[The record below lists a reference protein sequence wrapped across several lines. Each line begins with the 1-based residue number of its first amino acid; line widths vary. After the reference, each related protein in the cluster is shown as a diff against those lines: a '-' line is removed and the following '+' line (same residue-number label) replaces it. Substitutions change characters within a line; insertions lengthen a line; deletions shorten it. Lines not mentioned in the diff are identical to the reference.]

1 MWEFEPIIMPN
12 GKTISVKT
20 IYAKNRRMVGRLE
33 NDCVIIKVPIRWD
46 DKYARECADKIYG
59 NIKRR
64 LLRHP
69 EIANLKR
76 RQKSEF
82 KNNDN
87 VSALGMNFHI
97 SVVPCE
103 TLNKKSYA
111 KLDLDSNSIII
122 RVPSSYDESKNRQVI
137 SRLARKVISTA
148 TQPILSEIVWQL
160 NSAHFSS
167 RLGRIRI
174 RDNLNTWGSCS
185 KDNNITINFKLLLME
200 RQFLD
205 YVIIHELAHTKIRN
219 HSSRFWKEVERTM
232 PQYAQVRQELRKL

>member
-1 MWEFEPIIMPN
+1 MPN
-12 GKTISVKT
+12 GKVVAVKT
-20 IYAKNRRMVGRLE
+20 IYSKNRRMVGRLE

-46 DKYARECADKIYG
+46 DAYAKECADKIYG

-64 LLRHP
+64 LLKHP

-82 KNNDN
+82 KDNDE
-87 VSALGMNFHI
+87 VYALGMHFHI
-97 SVVPCE
+97 SVLLCE

-111 KLDLDSNSIII
+111 KLDLGSNSIII
-122 RVPSSYDESKNRQVI
+122 RVPSSYDESKNKQAI
-137 SRLARKVISTA
+137 SKLARIIISNSSL
-148 TQPILSEIVWQL
+148 PHLSKIVEQL
-160 NSAHFSS
+160 NSTYFNS

-185 KDNNITINFKLLLME
+185 KDNNVTINFKLLLMD
-200 RQFLD
+200 RKFLD

-219 HSSRFWKEVERTM
+219 HSSKFWREVERAM
-232 PQYAQVRQELRKL
+232 PQYAQIRQELRKL